1 MQTQRMSIPIYMA
14 TLLSPNHQPTSHDEC
29 VLAMNA
35 MASGKSEVV
44 LQFHQDGKT
53 TREFI

>member
-1 MQTQRMSIPIYMA
+1 MSIPIYMA